1 MMLML
6 KVCHSENVCSV

>member
-1 MMLML
+1 MLML